1 MVVVGGLCVGVSEGL
16 AGGQI
21 IPKSVDVNEMDA
33 EA

>member
-1 MVVVGGLCVGVSEGL
+1 MVVVVGRYVGVSEGL

-21 IPKSVDVNEMDA
+21 IPKSVDMNEMDA